1 MTCLLL
7 VSGPCMSQE
16 EKISFLFN
24 LYASN
29 TTTHVSE
36 HQLRRSLLKQLL
48 DHIFF
53 AVIYAI
59 PNLAYHHERAG
70 YYLGSDKCERVMTQK
85 LQMQK
90 KGLNDKQNIM
100 KAICLHLSTANGG
113 QTITFEEFRHAVLKF
128 NLLNTSNLRK
138 RLSTVV
144 GRVNSKISKHIHHPF
159 DKIVFRSKERALV
172 KAYSRGGQPNLFPY
186 GLFLA
191 KGSKRFNYESA
202 IQL

>member
-1 MTCLLL
+1 
-7 VSGPCMSQE
+7 
-16 EKISFLFN
+16 
-24 LYASN
+24 
-29 TTTHVSE
+29 
-36 HQLRRSLLKQLL
+36 
-48 DHIFF
+48 
-53 AVIYAI
+53 
-59 PNLAYHHERAG
+59 
-70 YYLGSDKCERVMTQK
+70 
-85 LQMQK
+85 MQK

-159 DKIVFRSKERALV
+159 DRIVFRSKERGFV
-172 KAYSRGGQPNLFPY
+172 KAYSRGGQPDLFPY

-202 IQL
+202 IQLRSPL